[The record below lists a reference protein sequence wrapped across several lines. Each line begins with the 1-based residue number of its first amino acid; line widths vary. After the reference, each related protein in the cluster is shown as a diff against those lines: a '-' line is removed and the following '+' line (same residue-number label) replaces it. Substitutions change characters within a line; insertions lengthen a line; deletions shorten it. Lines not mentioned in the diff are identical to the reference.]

1 MKIKKIELKGYNQF
15 KDVVIDLT
23 YPKGHEK
30 EGKPLDKVC
39 IIGQSGTGKT
49 SLLRLIKWFISRDRN
64 INGNLKVPFPPEGSV
79 EMDIKM
85 LQGDLKI
92 FYHSNQLVYAD
103 RSKQYINDVLLRSSP
118 YFKHELE
125 RTKPLLINYPADM
138 PHDMGIKSENGDG
151 LTGPPK
157 IEPKQIID
165 FAFEDIRKIWIY
177 ILKDI
182 KEYRARELSL
192 RNQIAETATKEAS
205 KMEEIE
211 EKTREYKEWKAN
223 NPSPL
228 EMLAR
233 ECLDPILNNIGL
245 RTKTDIDENT
255 IRNLEYIQLQTLA
268 DDVVPMD
275 FWSTGTRQL
284 VQTMIPLYQLKPQNA
299 IILVDEPERSLYPD
313 IQRSIID
320 VYVKLAP
327 KCQFFFATHSPI
339 IASAFKPWEIV
350 ELKFDNEH
358 KYVYRD
364 LHYEDKNHVD
374 NYKYYPQ
381 YLRWDS
387 ILRHIFEL
395 EEEGSEKRID
405 ALVELTEIMTQIKK
419 LKDKGKLDTPKG
431 KKLVEQY
438 LALGVKLDWRVE
450 GDE

>member
-15 KDVVIDLT
+15 KDVLIDLT

-49 SLLRLIKWFISRDRN
+49 SLLRLIKWFVSRSRD
-64 INGNLKVPFPPEGSV
+64 IDGNLTLPYPPDNSI
-79 EMDIKM
+79 EMVIQ
-85 LQGDLKI
+85 LLDLDLNI
-92 FYHSNQLVYAD
+92 FYRSNELEYAD
-103 RSKQYINDVLLRSSP
+103 RSKESISNDPSKIFGP
-118 YFKHELE
+118 FEHELAKI
-125 RTKPLLINYPADM
+125 KPLLINYPADT
-138 PHDMGIKSENGDG
+138 PLDMGIKFENVNN
-151 LTGPPK
+151 LTAPPK
-157 IEPKQIID
+157 IEPKQILD
-165 FAFEDIRKIWIY
+165 FAIEDIRKIWIY

-182 KEYRARELSL
+182 KEHQAQELFL
-192 RNQIAETATKEAS
+192 KNQIVETVEKETS
-205 KMEEIE
+205 VIDELEK
-211 EKTREYKEWKAN
+211 KTREYKEWKAN
-223 NPSPL
+223 TPSPL
-228 EMLAR
+228 EILAR
-233 ECLDPILNNIGL
+233 KCLNPILRNIGL
-245 RTKTDIDENT
+245 RTKTDIDKNT
-255 IRNLEYIQLQTLA
+255 ILNLGFIELQTLSG
-268 DDVVPMD
+268 VTVPD
-275 FWSTGTRQL
+275 GFWSTGTRQL

-313 IQRSIID
+313 IQRSLID

-339 IASAFKPWEIV
+339 IASAFEPWEIV

-364 LHYEDKNHVD
+364 LYYEGENHVN
-374 NYKYYPQ
+374 NYKYYPR

-395 EEEGSEKRID
+395 EEEGNEKRID
-405 ALVELTEIMTQIKK
+405 ALEELTEIMTRIKK
-419 LKDKGKLDTPKG
+419 LKDKGKLDTPEG

>member
-15 KDVVIDLT
+15 KDVEIDLT
-23 YPKGHEK
+23 YPKSHEK
-30 EGKPLDKVC
+30 EGNPLDKVC
-39 IIGQSGTGKT
+39 IIGQSGTGKS
-49 SLLRLIKWFISRDRN
+49 SLLRLIKWYISEDRN
-64 INGNLKVPFPPEGSV
+64 IDGNLKVPFPPKGSV
-79 EMDIKM
+79 EMDIQYNVYGYTISYQYNK
-85 LQGDLKI
+85 LKYNDKSI
-92 FYHSNQLVYAD
+92 QRTSNERL
-103 RSKQYINDVLLRSSP
+103 DVFPFPDTL
-118 YFKHELE
+118 KKI
-125 RTKPLLINYPADM
+125 KPLLINYPADL
-138 PHDMGIKSENGDG
+138 PSDMGIKSESGDG
-151 LTGPPK
+151 LTAPPK
-157 IEPKQIID
+157 IEPQQIID

-182 KEYRARELSL
+182 KEYRTRELSL

-233 ECLDPILNNIGL
+233 KCLDPILHNIGL

-255 IRNLEYIQLQTLA
+255 IRNLEYILLQTLA
-268 DDVVPMD
+268 NDVVPMD

-284 VQTMIPLYQLKPQNA
+284 VQTMIPLYQLKPEDA
-299 IILVDEPERSLYPD
+299 IILMDEPERSLYPD

-339 IASAFKPWEIV
+339 IASAFEPWEIV

-364 LHYEDKNHVD
+364 LYYEGENHID

-395 EEEGSEKRID
+395 EEEGYEKRID
-405 ALVELTEIMTQIKK
+405 ALEELTEIMSQIKK
-419 LKDKGKLDTPKG
+419 LKDKGKLDSPEG

>member
-1 MKIKKIELKGYNQF
+1 MKIKKLEIKDYNQF
-15 KDVVIDLT
+15 KDVEIDLT

-30 EGKPLDKVC
+30 EGEPLDRVC

-49 SLLRLIKWFISRDRN
+49 SLIRLIKWFVSRDRN
-64 INGNLKVPFPPEGSV
+64 IGGNLEVPFPRYGDV
-79 EMDIKM
+79 EMDIKWHKDCFK
-85 LQGDLKI
+85 LLFRDTGLW
-92 FYHSNQLVYAD
+92 YAD
-103 RSKQYINDVLLRSSP
+103 ISKQSVNNDPSVIIP
-118 YFKHELE
+118 FFKDELE
-125 RTKPLLINYPADM
+125 RTKPLLINYPADL
-138 PHDMGIKSENGDG
+138 PNDMGIKSENGDG
-151 LTGPPK
+151 LTAPQK
-157 IEPKQIID
+157 IEPQQIID

-182 KEYRARELSL
+182 KEHQARELYFTK
-192 RNQIAETATKEAS
+192 QITETASKEAP

-211 EKTREYKEWKAN
+211 EKTREYKKWKAN

-228 EMLAR
+228 EILAKQF
-233 ECLDPILNNIGL
+233 LDPILYDIGL
-245 RTKTDIDENT
+245 RTKTDIDMDT
-255 IRNLEYIQLQTLA
+255 IRNLGFIVLQTLSG
-268 DDVVPMD
+268 VTVPD
-275 FWSTGTRQL
+275 AFWSTGTRQL
-284 VQTMIPLYQLKPQNA
+284 VQTMIPLYQLKPKNA

-313 IQRSIID
+313 IQRNIID

-339 IASAFKPWEIV
+339 IASAFEPWEIV

-364 LHYEDKNHVD
+364 LYYEGENHVD

-395 EEEGSEKRID
+395 EEEGNEKRID
-405 ALVELTEIMTQIKK
+405 ALEELTEIMTRIKK
-419 LKDKGKLDTPKG
+419 MKDKGKLDTPEG